1 MAKSV
6 LLASYIA
13 INSVD
18 LSAYASKIEVKVECE
33 DQDVTTFASG
43 GWNERLA
50 GLKSF
55 ELSIGWKQDVAA
67 SALDSQLWALFA
79 TITTCEVRLSNASV
93 GTSNPK
99 YTGSVLIKEHSP
111 IAGSVGDVAEMD
123 VSYPGSGAL
132 TRATA

>member
-6 LLASYIA
+6 LLASFIS
-13 INSVD
+13 INAVD
-18 LSAYASKIEVKVECE
+18 LSAFASKIELKVECE

-55 ELSIGWKQDVAA
+55 ELGVTWKQDVAA
-67 SALDSQLWALFA
+67 SQLDSQLWALFA
-79 TITTCEVRLSNASV
+79 TITSFEVRLSNGVV

-111 IAGSVGDVAEMD
+111 VNGSVGDVAEMD

-132 TRATA
+132 SRATA

>member
-6 LLASYIA
+6 LLASYVA

-18 LSAYASKIEVKVECE
+18 LSSYCSKIELKVECE
-33 DQDVTTFASG
+33 DQDVTTFGSG

-55 ELSIGWKQDVAA
+55 ELGLTFKQDVAA

-79 TITTCEVRLSNASV
+79 TVTTFEVRLSNASV

-99 YTGSVLIKEHSP
+99 YSGSVLIKEHSP
-111 IAGSVGDVAEMD
+111 IAGSVGDVAEFD
-123 VSYPGSGAL
+123 VSYPGSGTL

>member
-6 LLASYIA
+6 LLASFI
-13 INSVD
+13 SVNATD
-18 LSAYASKIEVKVECE
+18 LSAFASKIELKVECE

-55 ELSIGWKQDVAA
+55 ELSVTWKQDTAV
-67 SALDSQLWALFA
+67 SQLDQQLWTLFGTLPA
-79 TITTCEVRLSNASV
+79 FEVRLSNAVV

-99 YTGSVLIKEHSP
+99 YTGNVLIKEHSP

-132 TRATA
+132 ARATA